1 MITAQQA
8 KRTSLQSVEWL
19 ARGSYVAKAIFYAT
33 IATFTMTLA
42 LGSRGPDPSRKQVLE
57 HFAENTFGKFLIA
70 LMALALAG
78 HTIWRLV
85 EIWND
90 PYKKG
95 KGPMG
100 WLYRLNYLLSAITY
114 AGLGWTAL
122 MLLIGQGGGED
133 NQKRLWVTQLLQ
145 LPGGDWAIILVG
157 SLFLAWA
164 GLQIY
169 KGLSGCVCHSLA
181 IDDASA
187 FKRGF
192 LRICSLVGFVTLGI
206 TLAGTGWYLLKGAWT
221 KNPNWVRNMDDL
233 VKALQNFPG
242 GWGLQL
248 AAALGFLLMSVFMLA
263 MARYFP
269 IKTLE

>member
-1 MITAQQA
+1 MITAQLA
-8 KRTSLQSVEWL
+8 KEKSLRSVEWL
-19 ARGSYVAKAIFYAT
+19 AKGSYVAKAIFYAT
-33 IATFTMTLA
+33 IAVFTVTLA
-42 LGSRGPDPSRKQVLE
+42 VGSQGPDPSRKQVLE
-57 HFAENTFGKFLIA
+57 HFASNTFGKFLIA

-95 KGPMG
+95 NGPMG
-100 WLYRLNYLLSAITY
+100 WLYRLNYLLSAVTY

-122 MLLIGQGGGED
+122 LLLTGQGGGED

-145 LPGGDWAIILVG
+145 LPGGDWAIILV
-157 SLFLAWA
+157 SCLFLAWA

-169 KGLSGCVCHSLA
+169 KGLSGCVCHGLDLGEA
-181 IDDASA
+181 GT

-192 LRICSLVGFVTLGI
+192 LRVCSLVGFVTLGT
-206 TLAGTGWYLLKGAWT
+206 TLAGTGWYLMKGAWT
-221 KNPNWVRNMDDL
+221 KNPDWVRNMDDL
-233 VKALQNFPG
+233 VKALQRFPG
-242 GWGLQL
+242 GWGLQV
-248 AAALGFLLMSVFMLA
+248 AAALGFFLMAIFMLA

-269 IKTLE
+269 VKTLQ